1 MCSSC
6 LIRDPT
12 SNQTFIVCMYHLL
25 VDSLICARI
34 RIASFQLPG
43 QSPHAQPQGRGG
55 RETKTFKHNTCVG
68 RLTRKVD
75 GVTGIFMCRIVQRT
89 HRVTQCRHCTIMFGV
104 LDLIDYRPGFVA
116 FIRCL
121 CVNGQMGSFPLK
133 IVVAL
138 TRRKNK
144 LNREKTKNKF
154 VWRVCRVWESDN
166 LLEKFYCCCHKC
178 VLSVEHQQSL
188 SANHRPCNLDM
199 LWNLDS
205 GSDLATDMWWY
216 SFYSYI

>member
-1 MCSSC
+1 
-6 LIRDPT
+6 
-12 SNQTFIVCMYHLL
+12 MYHLL

-154 VWRVCRVWESDN
+154 VWRVCRVWESDIAW
-166 LLEKFYCCCHKC
+166 ER
-178 VLSVEHQQSL
+178 VASSL
-188 SANHRPCNLDM
+188 PISLTMRTPSCGAVPRGLTARVVPAGGPLTPSS
-199 LWNLDS
+199 L
-205 GSDLATDMWWY
+205 
-216 SFYSYI
+216 

>member
-12 SNQTFIVCMYHLL
+12 SNQTFSVCMYHLL

-144 LNREKTKNKF
+144 LNREKNKNKF
-154 VWRVCRVWESDN
+154 VWRVCRVWESD
-166 LLEKFYCCCHKC
+166 K
-178 VLSVEHQQSL
+178 
-188 SANHRPCNLDM
+188 
-199 LWNLDS
+199 W
-205 GSDLATDMWWY
+205 SDLQHPALAALWPATVAL
-216 SFYSYI
+216 